1 MIVRLFLNK
10 SFPVSWTTQPITS
23 SSVLSKSKNLIST
36 GVNFVEKL
44 GSLTSS
50 LLLFYCFTTV
60 PAVVVFFF
68 FMLDIIL
75 AVLLRLTS

>member
-1 MIVRLFLNK
+1 MIVRLFLNT

-36 GVNFVEKL
+36 GVNFVENL

-50 LLLFYCFTTV
+50 LLLFYCFTV
-60 PAVVVFFF
+60 AAVVVFFF
-68 FMLDIIL
+68 FMLDTIL